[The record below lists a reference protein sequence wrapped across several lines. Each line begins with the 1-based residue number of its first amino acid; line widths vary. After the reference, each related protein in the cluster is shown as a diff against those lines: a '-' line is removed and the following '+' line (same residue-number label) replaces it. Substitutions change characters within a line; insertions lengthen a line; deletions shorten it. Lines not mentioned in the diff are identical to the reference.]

1 MSGLPSLSKSPT
13 ATERGRPGR
22 RCRGKRGAVPA
33 LVRSHRRAAAHQGA
47 WDLLPSVVPRRQP
60 RLSARPAAHA
70 RVCARHLCALRRA
83 HRASLFPRAARRG
96 AAVARQ
102 RAGRSRPRARG
113 GRARMKAMLLAA
125 GRGERLRPITDSTPK
140 PLVRVG
146 GRPLIA
152 WHLAALARAGIR
164 EVVINLSWLG
174 AQVRATLGDG
184 RDYGVLIIYSD
195 EGPVPLE
202 TGGGIFRAVP
212 LLGPGPFLV
221 VNADIWTDIDF
232 AALTLEEGAHARL
245 LLIPNPPHHPR
256 GDFGLEGDLVGT
268 RDTDR
273 YTYSGVGVY
282 RPEFFGG
289 CIPGSFPLLPLLNRA
304 IAAAA
309 VRGQVHRGEWCDVGT
324 VERLASLDARLRALQ

>member
-1 MSGLPSLSKSPT
+1 M
-13 ATERGRPGR
+13 R
-22 RCRGKRGAVPA
+22 
-33 LVRSHRRAAAHQGA
+33 
-47 WDLLPSVVPRRQP
+47 
-60 RLSARPAAHA
+60 
-70 RVCARHLCALRRA
+70 
-83 HRASLFPRAARRG
+83 
-96 AAVARQ
+96 
-102 RAGRSRPRARG
+102 
-113 GRARMKAMLLAA
+113 AMLLAA
-125 GRGERLRPITDSTPK
+125 GRGERMRPITDSTPK
-140 PLVRVG
+140 PLVQVG

-184 RDYGVLIIYSD
+184 RDYGVAITYSD

-202 TGGGIFRAVP
+202 TGGGIFTAVP

-232 AALTLEEGAHARL
+232 AAVALEEHAHARL
-245 LLIPNPPHHPR
+245 LLIPNPPHHPG
-256 GDFGLEGDLVGT
+256 GDFGLEGDLVVT

-289 CIPGSFPLLPLLNRA
+289 CTPGRFPLLPLLNRA
-304 IAAAA
+304 IGAGL
-309 VRGQVHRGEWCDVGT
+309 VRGEVHRGEWCDVGT
-324 VERLASLDARLRALQ
+324 VERLASLDARVRALQ

>member
-1 MSGLPSLSKSPT
+1 
-13 ATERGRPGR
+13 
-22 RCRGKRGAVPA
+22 
-33 LVRSHRRAAAHQGA
+33 
-47 WDLLPSVVPRRQP
+47 
-60 RLSARPAAHA
+60 
-70 RVCARHLCALRRA
+70 
-83 HRASLFPRAARRG
+83 
-96 AAVARQ
+96 
-102 RAGRSRPRARG
+102 
-113 GRARMKAMLLAA
+113 MLLAA
-125 GRGERLRPITDSTPK
+125 GRGERMRPITDSTPK
-140 PLVRVG
+140 PLVQVG

-184 RDYGVLIIYSD
+184 RDYGVAITYSD

-202 TGGGIFRAVP
+202 TGGGIFTAVP

-232 AALTLEEGAHARL
+232 AAVALEEHAHARL
-245 LLIPNPPHHPR
+245 LLIPNPPHHPG
-256 GDFGLEGDLVGT
+256 GDFGLEGDLVVT

-289 CIPGSFPLLPLLNRA
+289 CTPGRFPLLPLLNRA
-304 IAAAA
+304 IAAGL
-309 VRGQVHRGEWCDVGT
+309 VRGEVHRGEWCDVGT
-324 VERLASLDARLRALQ
+324 VERLASLDARVRALQ